1 MIFEG
6 NGNEKG
12 KGLTHPNLLEAEG
25 ARLLSPSFGQSQ
37 SLLRSS
43 TKCCCLASPCM
54 SVITINRVQSI
65 YDNPIYRKEKK
76 KKEKNNKE
84 VNDKEEENQ
93 NQRDRNDA
101 NEETETTKHEE
112 PTKHKEQENQ
122 TEDGDTKVIE
132 AEFVRDRSLELN
144 DIYYCKQSFAS
155 VHVGDWKLKKK
166 RCVETKETVTS
177 SSSMPSVTVLMP
189 VYNGAKHLKEA
200 LDSLFAQTYTG
211 PMAVLVID
219 DGSTDE
225 SMTIVQD
232 FTSQ

>member
-12 KGLTHPNLLEAEG
+12 RGLTHPNLLEAEG

-84 VNDKEEENQ
+84 VNDKKEENQ
-93 NQRDRNDA
+93 NDA
-101 NEETETTKHEE
+101 NEETE
-112 PTKHKEQENQ
+112 PTKQKDLTKQKEQENQ

-132 AEFVRDRSLELN
+132 AEFVRDRTLELN
-144 DIYYCKQSFAS
+144 DIYYCN
-155 VHVGDWKLKKK
+155 
-166 RCVETKETVTS
+166 T
-177 SSSMPSVTVLMP
+177 M
-189 VYNGAKHLKEA
+189 
-200 LDSLFAQTYTG
+200 
-211 PMAVLVID
+211 
-219 DGSTDE
+219 
-225 SMTIVQD
+225 
-232 FTSQ
+232 